1 MKPFGNRCKT
11 ASKWK
16 RRRVT
21 VNILA
26 EEPNATPPPEP
37 LSPRDNSVL
46 FGHEL
51 AVNTLFEGWH
61 SGKLHHAWLLSGP
74 RGIGK
79 ATLAYQFARF
89 VLAGGPTEGGEGGPL
104 SISPDHPVFRRVASG
119 GHTDFLAIERSI
131 NEKTGKRRSEIVVDD
146 VRRIGR
152 LVSLTPGEGLWRVV
166 IVDGAEDMNRN
177 AANAILKYLEEPPSR
192 TLILLVSHAP
202 ARLFPTVRSR
212 CRSLTMRPLTDATVS
227 DLIASQIAPGLGPQ
241 EREILTSISEG
252 SPGRALALAEQ
263 GGVELYEKLI
273 GILSDLPNLDIR
285 AVHSLGDRVARK
297 DGAES
302 FHTLSG
308 LLVWWLNHLVCDGA
322 KSTPRRE
329 VSEREDALR
338 RRLLANGDLE
348 HWAAVWEKLSRLFA
362 RAEAVN
368 LDPKHVILNAF
379 TALQQAAG
387 D

>member
-1 MKPFGNRCKT
+1 MVEK
-11 ASKWK
+11 
-16 RRRVT
+16 
-21 VNILA
+21 
-26 EEPNATPPPEP
+26 PNATAPPGP
-37 LSPRDNSVL
+37 LLPRDNSVL
-46 FGHEL
+46 FGHEQ
-51 AVNTLFEGWH
+51 AVKTLFEAWR

-79 ATLAYQFARF
+79 ATLVYQFARF
-89 VLAGGPTEGGEGGPL
+89 VLADGSSEGGGGGPL
-104 SISPDHPVFRRVASG
+104 FVAPDHPIFRRVASG
-119 GHTDFLAIERSI
+119 GHADFMAIERGI

-146 VRRIGR
+146 VRRVGR

-177 AANAILKYLEEPPSR
+177 AANAILKYLEEPPPQ
-192 TLILLVSHAP
+192 TLFLLVSHAP
-202 ARLFPTVRSR
+202 ARLLPTVRSR
-212 CRSLTMRPLTDATVS
+212 CRSLTMRPLTEAMVN
-227 DLIASQIAPGLGPQ
+227 DLIASQIAPQLDPQ

-285 AVHSLGDRVARK
+285 AVHGLGDRVARK
-297 DGAES
+297 DGAEA
-302 FHTLSG
+302 FRTLSD

-322 KSTPRRE
+322 KSTQRRGI
-329 VSEREDALR
+329 SEREDALR
-338 RRLLANGDLE
+338 RRLLAKGDLE

>member
-1 MKPFGNRCKT
+1 M
-11 ASKWK
+11 
-16 RRRVT
+16 
-21 VNILA
+21 A
-26 EEPNATPPPEP
+26 EEANAISPPGP
-37 LSPRDNSVL
+37 LAPRDNSAL
-46 FGHEL
+46 CGHEH
-51 AVNTLFEGWH
+51 AVKTLFEAWR

-89 VLAGGPTEGGEGGPL
+89 VLAGGPQESGEGGPL
-104 SISPDHPVFRRVASG
+104 FVAPDHPVFRRVASG
-119 GHTDFLAIERSI
+119 GHADFMAIERSI
-131 NEKTGKRRSEIVVDD
+131 NEKTGKRRTEIVVDD
-146 VRRIGR
+146 VRRVGR

-177 AANAILKYLEEPPSR
+177 GANAILKYLEEPPPQ
-192 TLILLVSHAP
+192 TLFLLISHAP
-202 ARLFPTVRSR
+202 ARLLPTVRSR
-212 CRSLTMRPLTDATVS
+212 CRALTLRPLADAMVN
-227 DLIASQIAPGLGPQ
+227 DLIASQIAPELVAQ
-241 EREILTSISEG
+241 ERDMLTSISEG

-273 GILSDLPNLDIR
+273 DILSGLPNLDIR
-285 AVHSLGDRVARK
+285 AVHSLGDRVARN
-297 DGAES
+297 DGAEA

-322 KSTPRRE
+322 KSTQRRGI
-329 VSEREDALR
+329 SEREDALR
-338 RRLLANGDLE
+338 RRLLAQGDLE